1 MKKRLIIAL
10 ALLVLLSTYKPQKLF
25 LINKFN
31 VEEVIIEN
39 NFILKDENIKKKL
52 DFLYDENLIFL
63 NIFFIKEKLKKIDFI
78 ESFEIKKIYPNKLK
92 IKIYEKKQ

>member
-39 NFILKDENIKKKL
+39 NIILKDENIKKKL

-63 NIFFIKEKLKKIDFI
+63 NIFFIK
-78 ESFEIKKIYPNKLK
+78 
-92 IKIYEKKQ
+92 

>member
-78 ESFEIKKIYPNKLK
+78 ESFEIKKN
-92 IKIYEKKQ
+92 

>member
-63 NIFFIKEKLKKIDFI
+63 NIFFIKEKLKKIYFI
-78 ESFEIKKIYPNKLK
+78 
-92 IKIYEKKQ
+92 